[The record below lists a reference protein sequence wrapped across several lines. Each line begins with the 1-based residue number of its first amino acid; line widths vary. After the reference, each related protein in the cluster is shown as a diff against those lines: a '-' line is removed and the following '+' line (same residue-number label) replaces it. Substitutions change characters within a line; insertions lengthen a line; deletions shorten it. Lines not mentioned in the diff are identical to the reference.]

1 MASNAKRPQD
11 AYEPPFRDFDEYL
24 KSRGIFEEIKAR
36 VVKRGVALQLEELR
50 NERNISKAELARMV
64 GTSRTQIDRVLDPTS
79 QNISLVTLNRV
90 AAALGK
96 KVYFELVDL

>member
-1 MASNAKRPQD
+1 MASNAKRHRDPH
-11 AYEPPFRDFDEYL
+11 EPPFDFDEYL
-24 KSRGIFEEIKAR
+24 KSLGLFEEIKTR
-36 VVKRGVALQLEELR
+36 VAKRSVAVQLER
-50 NERNISKAELARMV
+50 CRKERGISKAELARMV

-79 QNISLVTLNRV
+79 QNISLATMNRV

>member
-1 MASNAKRPQD
+1 MASNAKRQRDPH
-11 AYEPPFRDFDEYL
+11 EPPFDFDEYL

-36 VVKRGVALQLEELR
+36 VAKRGVALQFEQLR
-50 NERNISKAELARMV
+50 KERNISKAELARMV
-64 GTSRTQIDRVLDPTS
+64 GTSRTQIDRILDPTS
-79 QNISLVTLNRV
+79 QNISLATMNRV